1 MPKIRQGKGRT
12 YPLRPPPF
20 NQSYLI
26 QHRAENKGRLTVLRG
41 TISEINQAASSSSPI
56 TSDLQ
61 ILALLRK
68 RKSSTEAAIKEAT
81 DAKRPDLVEKQE
93 KEMAVIDELTASV
106 KMMDVLEMRH
116 VVRRTVQ
123 ALRDST
129 DGELKPGVVMKELLK
144 KGGELDGKNLE
155 NKILAELVREEIVS
169 RHEPS

>member
-1 MPKIRQGKGRT
+1 
-12 YPLRPPPF
+12 
-20 NQSYLI
+20 
-26 QHRAENKGRLTVLRG
+26 
-41 TISEINQAASSSSPI
+41 
-56 TSDLQ
+56 
-61 ILALLRK
+61 
-68 RKSSTEAAIKEAT
+68 
-81 DAKRPDLVEKQE
+81 
-93 KEMAVIDELTASV
+93 MAVIDELTASV